1 MEYSHTS
8 SKEKQVDQQG
18 DSLEADL
25 QCVRKENEALR
36 FLLEAMSSKY
46 TRLEAKLQLIRLE
59 LQQNK
64 SSTHDDHDH
73 HEMTT
78 TGSGCSSYDIFDPTA
93 NKRAR
98 TTAFAH
104 CDHQQHHHF
113 PVANKTSQFLVR
125 TDSKDNTLIVKDG
138 YQWRKYGQKVTKD
151 NPSSPRAYFR
161 CSMAPTCPVKKKV
174 QRCMQDKSILVAT
187 YEGHHNHDI
196 INNSNSLLLGQI
208 ISSSSSSSSPPAPAP
223 HNQIMSIDFPP
234 AVVHGL
240 LQSSS
245 TSTAAD
251 PITMR
256 SPPPRPEPITLDL
269 TLSGSKSKSNQE
281 ENRPGRGSPAG
292 ATSTSTTDQTCE
304 NEKIHEYVTSLT
316 KDPNFTV
323 ALAAAVARSIK
334 TDQPAR
340 NP

>member
-1 MEYSHTS
+1 MENSHTS
-8 SKEKQVDQQG
+8 SSEKRQLG

-36 FLLEAMSSKY
+36 FLVEAMSSKY
-46 TRLEAKLQLIRLE
+46 SRLEAHLQLLRLQ

-64 SSTHDDHDH
+64 STSAHDGHDYH
-73 HEMTT
+73 QMTSA
-78 TGSGCSSYDIFDPTA
+78 GSGCSSYDIYDRTA

-98 TTAFAH
+98 TTVFAH
-104 CDHQQHHHF
+104 CNQQQQHQF
-113 PVANKTSQFLVR
+113 PEANTTSQFLVR

-196 INNSNSLLLGQI
+196 VNNSNSLMLGQI
-208 ISSSSSSSSPPAPAP
+208 ISSSNSSSSTLAPSPP
-223 HNQIMSIDFPP
+223 NQIMPVDFLQ
-234 AVVHGL
+234 AVVNGVL
-240 LQSSS
+240 ESTS
-245 TSTAAD
+245 TSTAAGS
-251 PITMR
+251 ITMR
-256 SPPPRPEPITLDL
+256 SHPSRPEPTNLDL
-269 TLSGSKSKSNQE
+269 TLSGSKFKSNQE
-281 ENRPGRGSPAG
+281 ENIAGRGGSPTG
-292 ATSTSTTDQTCE
+292 TISTTDKTYE
-304 NEKIHEYVTSLT
+304 NEKIQECVTSLT

-323 ALAAAVARSIK
+323 ALAAAVARSI
-334 TDQPAR
+334 TTAR
-340 NP
+340 RCT